1 MRKPMQ
7 RTGMR
12 LAVVLAVAF
21 AALVQGWLPDGVL
34 APPGGTP
41 SQQRA
46 LDLPAEALETL
57 ELIQRGGPFP
67 YRQDG
72 TTFHNRER
80 LLPDR
85 PRGYYREYTVRTPGA
100 RDRGARRFVTGGDPP
115 EVFYYTEDHY
125 RSFRRI
131 DVPPAVGSPPAPRRD
146 AESPPDN
153 GR

>member
-1 MRKPMQ
+1 MRKTMR
-7 RTGMR
+7 RTGLR

-21 AALVQGWLPDGVL
+21 AALVQGWLPDALFERPGNT
-34 APPGGTP
+34 APAHST
-41 SQQRA
+41 

-72 TTFHNRER
+72 TIFHNRER
-80 LLPDR
+80 LLPDK

-131 DVPPAVGSPPAPRRD
+131 DVPPVAGSPPVPRDD
-146 AESPPDN
+146 AETAGN